1 MFISFSKTIAKVGG
15 FRIGIG
21 TRISKKNAPYALIGI
36 FIYYMF
42 MLCWYM
48 LLGCGWL
55 VYAMCYGIIL
65 LIKSLFFSKNV
76 SNNSGKTHQK
86 PITEDINVSIAKQ
99 EMQND
104 IRIVEDCI
112 DILRTTVNPD
122 TFFSR
127 LNLLVEKSKHL
138 SDVGEQIE
146 MKDESVFNLYKN
158 AVENYQEMCRMFLE
172 RYFEDVHIKASE
184 LKTTNGKNGRY
195 QKFYDSLQEYY
206 ENLDEENIN
215 YIEETYKAHYIGPEK
230 ADKEG

>member
-1 MFISFSKTIAKVGG
+1 MFIGISKTIAKVGG

-48 LLGCGWL
+48 MIGCGWL
-55 VYAMCYGIIL
+55 IYAMCYGIYF
-65 LIKSLFFSKNV
+65 LIKTLLFRNKSINNAAKMSQSTISENIDV
-76 SNNSGKTHQK
+76 ST
-86 PITEDINVSIAKQ
+86 AKQ

-112 DILRTTVNPD
+112 EILRTTVNPD

-127 LNLLVEKSKHL
+127 LNLLIEKSKHL
-138 SDVGEQIE
+138 SDVGEQIK
-146 MKDESVFNLYKN
+146 MKDESVFNLHKN

-184 LKTTNGKNGRY
+184 LKTTNGRNGRY

-206 ENLDEENIN
+206 EHLDEENIN
-215 YIEETYKAHYIGPEK
+215 YIEATCKAHYIETEK
-230 ADKEG
+230 VDKEG